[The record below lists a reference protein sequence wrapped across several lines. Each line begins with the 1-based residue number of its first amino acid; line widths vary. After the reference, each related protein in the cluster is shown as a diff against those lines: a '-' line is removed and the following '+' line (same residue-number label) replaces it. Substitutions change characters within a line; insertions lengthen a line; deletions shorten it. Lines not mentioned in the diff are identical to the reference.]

1 MSDHYEE
8 SPKEITINIDTEST
22 SASEEAHNVGE
33 ELRLFGKQLVKAV
46 RAVVDSDEL
55 RHLGNEVV
63 GSLRNIGDEIQQSFD
78 RTKQKDE
85 VKAVGEQANR
95 MTQAVTGGEG
105 VSDVQ
110 ERLSKTL
117 RAFNGELNKFIDQ
130 MQSSASKLQREVDAK
145 ANKASDSADETAEA
159 FEEKIAER
167 RDRVEDAFDEATT
180 QTGTRAEKA
189 IDDIEDAFEQE
200 SHRDAT
206 V

>member
-1 MSDHYEE
+1 MDDRPKFDQAVWLERCHIAGQLSNPKQSENNRDQEQADGPIGVAE
-8 SPKEITINIDTEST
+8 SQNQAGDGQAPG
-22 SASEEAHNVGE
+22 SEHSPLKPIRKLRQGSRRPEE
-33 ELRLFGKQLVKAV
+33 ELV
-46 RAVVDSDEL
+46 
-55 RHLGNEVV
+55 H
-63 GSLRNIGDEIQQSFD
+63 
-78 RTKQKDE
+78 QKD
-85 VKAVGEQANR
+85 AVGEQANR